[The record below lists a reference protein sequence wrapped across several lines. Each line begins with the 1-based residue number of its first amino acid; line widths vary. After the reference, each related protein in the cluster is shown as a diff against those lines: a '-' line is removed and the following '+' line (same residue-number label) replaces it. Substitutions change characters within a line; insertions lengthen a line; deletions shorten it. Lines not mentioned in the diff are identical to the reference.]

1 MRIPRGC
8 GKAFL
13 YPVMR
18 NFVSYTY
25 VNINCVFPFK
35 VYYGAIGNSV
45 VFRDFEWKFIAKKIR
60 IYVLGSYSWPCM
72 RIELYHTG
80 KVVRWHPRSAA
91 RSKDDLVNN

>member
-1 MRIPRGC
+1 M
-8 GKAFL
+8 
-13 YPVMR
+13 
-18 NFVSYTY
+18 SYN

-60 IYVLGSYSWPCM
+60 IYVLGWYSWSCM

-80 KVVRWHPRSAA
+80 KVVRSSAA
-91 RSKDDLVNN
+91 APKVSGKIKR